1 MKGERLQWFILASHL
16 HLSLQRCQMETTSL
30 EFTDWMYYLERD
42 VNAFHRE
49 DYFFARISMQIANIF
64 SKSPQK
70 LKDFLIKFKP
80 EKEAEITPEQK
91 EMSLKKKFLI
101 WAGIKPKD

>member
-1 MKGERLQWFILASHL
+1 MKGERLQWFELASHL
-16 HLSLQRCQMETTSL
+16 RMSLQRCMMETTSS
-30 EFTDWMYYLERD
+30 EFVDWKYYLERD

-49 DYFFARISMQIANIF
+49 DYYLARISMQIANMF

-70 LKDFLIKFKP
+70 LKSFLIKFTSKKAVKTTP
-80 EKEAEITPEQK
+80 KEKG
-91 EMSLKKKFLI
+91 MLLKKKFLS